1 MGGTVIETENLKL
14 VVRDPAEVL
23 TWIDALSDSDRA
35 EVSADWIA
43 RVRAA
48 ESADPW
54 VCGFVMVHRASDAV
68 VGSCGYKS
76 PPGHDG
82 IVEIAYGVDPD
93 HQGQGYATEA
103 AKAMVA
109 YAFASGRVRTV
120 RAHTRPEPSQSTRV
134 LTKCGFERLGEVVEP
149 EDGLV
154 WRWEIHYG
162 RKIIVHEVLDGRIG
176 DHA

>member
-1 MGGTVIETENLKL
+1 MSRTDIETENLRL
-14 VVRDPAEVL
+14 VVREPAEVL
-23 TWIDALSDSDRA
+23 TWIDAMSASDQA

-48 ESADPW
+48 TSADAW
-54 VCGFVMVHRASDAV
+54 ICGFVMVHRASDAV

-76 PPGHDG
+76 PPGPDG
-82 IVEIAYGVDPD
+82 IVEIAYGVVPD
-93 HQGQGYATEA
+93 HQGRGYATEA

-120 RAHTRPEPSQSTRV
+120 RAHTRPEPNASTHV

-149 EDGLV
+149 DDGLV
-154 WRWEIHYG
+154 WRWEIEHG
-162 RKIIVHEVLDGRIG
+162 
-176 DHA
+176 